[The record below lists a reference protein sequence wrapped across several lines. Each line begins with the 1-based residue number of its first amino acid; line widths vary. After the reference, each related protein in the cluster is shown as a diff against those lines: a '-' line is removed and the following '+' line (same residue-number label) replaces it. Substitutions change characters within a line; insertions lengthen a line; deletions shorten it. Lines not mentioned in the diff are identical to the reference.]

1 VTSLQKNI
9 LASIRIFSSVDVN
22 TCLFLLQYQ
31 FFFIGILEIEAH
43 IDRPF
48 FLHPDVHLVDVL
60 STDPFQRFVVIG
72 SGVNTHVT
80 IRNFRGDEPE
90 IMEFVEHW
98 RVLIAEYLISKRYR
112 ILSHETLP
120 KLYLIAHFY

>member
-1 VTSLQKNI
+1 ML
-9 LASIRIFSSVDVN
+9 IFVAIS
-22 TCLFLLQYQ
+22 FI
-31 FFFIGILEIEAH
+31 FIGILEIEAH

-60 STDPFQRFVVIG
+60 STDPFQRFVIIG

-98 RVLIAEYLISKRYR
+98 RVLIAEYLISKRCR
-112 ILSHETLP
+112 ILPHETLP
-120 KLYLIAHFY
+120 KL